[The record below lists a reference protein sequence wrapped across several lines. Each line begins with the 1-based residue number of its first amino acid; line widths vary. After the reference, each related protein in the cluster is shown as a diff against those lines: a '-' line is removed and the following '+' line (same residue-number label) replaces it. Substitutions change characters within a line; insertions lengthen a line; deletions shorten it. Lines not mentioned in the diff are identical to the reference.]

1 MPEIVVRRGQEEGRV
16 YVMIGGQ
23 QVPSEKTVKLMS
35 EQVKAVKVSKVVNL
49 VGCPDY

>member
-1 MPEIVVRRGQEEGRV
+1 MRRGEEVGRV
-16 YVMIGGQ
+16 YVMIGGA